1 VPTSAPEL
9 IAELRDAL
17 DEERVA
23 RQTVRQSLHRQ
34 AVALARLKE
43 AGMPATAVVARLVR
57 LEGLSLSVEQRLRLA
72 GKLRKRAQRET
83 RCPTFFKATHR
94 DVDESVLHSQPQPQR
109 ETDMAKKLVKRTI
122 TTEEFVEDEASNLAD
137 HDEVDDDEVDDDED
151 EESKD
156 DETTSRSTRRRSR
169 RSY

>member
-1 VPTSAPEL
+1 
-9 IAELRDAL
+9 
-17 DEERVA
+17 
-23 RQTVRQSLHRQ
+23 
-34 AVALARLKE
+34 
-43 AGMPATAVVARLVR
+43 
-57 LEGLSLSVEQRLRLA
+57 
-72 GKLRKRAQRET
+72 
-83 RCPTFFKATHR
+83 
-94 DVDESVLHSQPQPQR
+94 
-109 ETDMAKKLVKRTI
+109 MAKKLVKRTI